1 MNLHS
6 ISIVS
11 NPFQS
16 LQSPIFSTID
26 FTYNHALFRG
36 YSSLFCS
43 ILYRMALTLR
53 RKERKGIMQ
62 TSMDLIQYNWSH
74 AMQAVNCY
82 LSKRSKIFCF
92 YSIDSVSYKYKGIKI
107 SKQIQLVK
115 LKTFSSRKRKT
126 DFKIKSVDR
135 RQYLYS
141 RCGGQAAS
149 VIYLSQANYNI

>member
-11 NPFQS
+11 DPFQS

-26 FTYNHALFRG
+26 ITYSHALFSG
-36 YSSLFCS
+36 YQSFLLYFVPHGFDSSKE
-43 ILYRMALTLR
+43 I
-53 RKERKGIMQ
+53 KERNHANKYGSDPIQ
-62 TSMDLIQYNWSH
+62 LISCH
-74 AMQAVNCY
+74 ASIKLQSIKKK
-82 LSKRSKIFCF
+82 LIFWF